1 MDSTVKARPNHYET
15 LGLKPTATSAEID
28 QAFTRELHRP
38 RAFGG
43 VAHLSI
49 AYETLRDPAKRR
61 AYDASIGIKLEPQ
74 PQPAVGHWLTA
85 RAVAAPVRVRR
96 APADPVMRPSEP
108 LPPPAP
114 QVKVEAEPQP
124 AAEPRLPS
132 FLAASLREPARSE
145 PRHDI
150 SSAPRRQAETFRPHP
165 EIKPVGEIPLRYADE
180 PGDFETE
187 EGSIPWKR
195 TAIGVGALVAAV
207 GLFGA
212 WAGWEAGNDIEA
224 QAPQRAVKVALPP
237 AKARETSAE
246 VAAAPAPRIER
257 NVLPGRPE
265 RPHVA
270 SSQTER
276 LAAPPSA
283 TAAPEQQPSE
293 FARVAQSPGLD
304 TAIEALAAEAPA
316 PAPRPVAVN
325 LGLPNRV
332 IARTIERIGYSC
344 GQVASTTAVESAPG
358 IFKVTCTSGS
368 SYQARPVGGRYRF
381 RRWGRQ

>member
-1 MDSTVKARPNHYET
+1 MDSTVRSRPNHYET
-15 LGLKPTATSAEID
+15 LGLEPTATGAEIE
-28 QAFTRELHRP
+28 QAFTTELRRP

-61 AYDASIGIKLEPQ
+61 AYDASLGIKPEPQ

-96 APADPVMRPSEP
+96 APADPPKRPADP

-114 QVKVEAEPQP
+114 QVKVEAEPKP

-132 FLAASLREPARSE
+132 FLAASLREPAKRE

-150 SSAPRRQAETFRPHP
+150 AAPARRQPEPPRRPHV
-165 EIKPVGEIPLRYADE
+165 ELKPGGDRLARYADE
-180 PGDFETE
+180 AGPIGAEDA
-187 EGSIPWKR
+187 SLPWKR
-195 TAIGVGALVAAV
+195 TAIGVVGLVAAV
-207 GLFGA
+207 ALFGA

-224 QAPQRAVKVALPP
+224 QLPERAVKVVLPP
-237 AKARETSAE
+237 AKARAASTA
-246 VAAAPAPRIER
+246 APAAPAPFAEHA
-257 NVLPGRPE
+257 RPE
-265 RPHVA
+265 RPRRPALVEA
-270 SSQTER
+270 PIDR
-276 LAAPPSA
+276 PAPPV
-283 TAAPEQQPSE
+283 TGPEQQPSE
-293 FARVAQSPGLD
+293 FARAAQSPGLD
-304 TAIEALAAEAPA
+304 TAIEAFAADAPA
-316 PAPRPVAVN
+316 PAPVPAS

-332 IARTIERIGYSC
+332 VARTIERIGYSC
-344 GQVASTTAVESAPG
+344 GQVASTTAVDGASG